1 MDPGPF
7 RTRARRLRN
16 PFRRLAVAGVAGVA
30 WLALSAATAT
40 ADDAPSSAAVPDG
53 TGDVAATISTAPA
66 DELGA
71 TPAPITTGLPPG
83 DLAPADLP
91 PGDAQWAADAV
102 PEPTLH
108 AADPGLS
115 VPGPVPAVPEPGLP
129 VRDPMPPA
137 ADPAAPV
144 PDPTPAADPVAP
156 AAPVPDPTPAADPV
170 APAAPVPV
178 STPAADPAAP
188 AAPVPAAPVP
198 DPGGALPLGTPVS
211 PLPGNTVSV
220 PDHCCPSSV
229 VAPPGPAV
237 AAPEAAGSTPDV
249 GIVQEAEAAREPLG
263 SQARAESPPSYLRSL
278 SFRPPGSAAI
288 LTPDRPFTAG
298 VPGSVAAD
306 PAAPSVP
313 DGGGTQAPSG
323 PVGPSPWHE
332 GTGLPA
338 PNALPGAP
346 GSGSGSGPSPTNPAG
361 TAAWI
366 PSLYFYLPTTGAGPI
381 RGPLQHEY
389 SAVSADPGSSPD

>member
-144 PDPTPAADPVAP
+144 PDPTPAADP
-156 AAPVPDPTPAADPV
+156 AD
-170 APAAPVPV
+170 
-178 STPAADPAAP
+178 
-188 AAPVPAAPVP
+188 PAAPVP
-198 DPGGALPLGTPVS
+198 DPGGALPLVTPVS

-263 SQARAESPPSYLRSL
+263 SQARAESPPSYLRNL

>member
-40 ADDAPSSAAVPDG
+40 ADDAPGSAAVPDG
-53 TGDVAATISTAPA
+53 TGDIAATISTAPA

-71 TPAPITTGLPPG
+71 APAPTTTGLPPG
-83 DLAPADLP
+83 DLAPAGLL
-91 PGDAQWAADAV
+91 PGDIQWAADAV

-129 VRDPMPPA
+129 VRDLMPPA
-137 ADPAAPV
+137 ADPVAPVPAAPV
-144 PDPTPAADPVAP
+144 PDPAPVADPADPV
-156 AAPVPDPTPAADPV
+156 
-170 APAAPVPV
+170 
-178 STPAADPAAP
+178 
-188 AAPVPAAPVP
+188 APVP

-211 PLPGNTVSV
+211 PLPGSTVSA
-220 PDHCCPSSV
+220 PDHFSPSSV
-229 VAPPGPAV
+229 VAPPGPA
-237 AAPEAAGSTPDV
+237 AAPPEAAGSTTDV
-249 GIVQEAEAAREPLG
+249 GIVDEAEAAREPLG
-263 SQARAESPPSYLRSL
+263 SQARAESPPSYLRNL
-278 SFRPPGSAAI
+278 SFPPPGYAAI
-288 LTPDRPFTAG
+288 LAPDRPFSAG
-298 VPGSVAAD
+298 VPGSVGAD
-306 PAAPSVP
+306 PSAPSVP
-313 DGGGTQAPSG
+313 DGGGAQAPSG

-366 PSLYFYLPTTGAGPI
+366 PSLYLYLPTTGAGPI